1 MTSILRTAVTCVFLL
16 LHRCGCFVP
25 QPASSQQRQ
34 RQHPTASATSCQLNP
49 ETSPTKQSSIF
60 ITGVTLKIALDQ
72 QSGVVDLSE
81 TKVERFTSPE
91 SLDMVHRLR
100 VDCDAVL
107 VGRNTVE
114 VDDCTLTVRRVP
126 LPSHREQPVRVIV
139 DPKLTLLKHRKEYKI
154 FTDGL
159 PTLVYHAV
167 EYPPSLAEKYP
178 NVTLCYSKPNADTH
192 QLDPKLLIQDL
203 SSRGIHHVMVEGGVA
218 TAKSFLQA
226 GTVDRAIVVTAPIKF
241 QQPLL
246 SNMNDEILQTSGL
259 NLVASSM
266 QGVDEVEYWS
276 RPNLQW
282 PADPPCAWP

>member
-1 MTSILRTAVTCVFLL
+1 M
-16 LHRCGCFVP
+16 
-25 QPASSQQRQ
+25 
-34 RQHPTASATSCQLNP
+34 
-49 ETSPTKQSSIF
+49 
-60 ITGVTLKIALDQ
+60 TGVTLKIALDQ
-72 QSGVVDLSE
+72 QGGVVDLSE

-126 LPSHREQPVRVIV
+126 LPSHRKQPVRVIV

-167 EYPPSLAEKYP
+167 DYPPSLTEKYP
-178 NVTLCYSKPNADTH
+178 NVTLCYSKPNKDTN

-203 SSRGIHHVMVEGGVA
+203 SSRGIHHLMVEGGVA

-226 GTVDRAIVVTAPIKF
+226 GVVDRAIVVTAPIKF